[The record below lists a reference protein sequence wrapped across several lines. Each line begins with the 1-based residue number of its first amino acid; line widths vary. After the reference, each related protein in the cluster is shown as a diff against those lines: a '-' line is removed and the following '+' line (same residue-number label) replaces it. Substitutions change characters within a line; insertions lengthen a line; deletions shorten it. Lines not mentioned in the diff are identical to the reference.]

1 MFFVCMKILQ
11 SWKLL
16 LSFQCIKDV
25 YQGIEVKCVHA
36 KFVIN
41 NYVLYYI
48 YVLGLDAL
56 PAAELEL
63 VVLCKHQQ
71 AAISLQKQHAPMA
84 ARIILSALKLLKKSQ
99 LFKPCKEAPIT
110 KR

>member
-1 MFFVCMKILQ
+1 M
-11 SWKLL
+11 
-16 LSFQCIKDV
+16 LSLSSIITS
-25 YQGIEVKCVHA
+25 YTI
-36 KFVIN
+36 
-41 NYVLYYI
+41 
-48 YVLGLDAL
+48 LGLDAL

-99 LFKPCKEAPIT
+99 LFKPRKEAPIT

>member
-1 MFFVCMKILQ
+1 M
-11 SWKLL
+11 
-16 LSFQCIKDV
+16 KDV
-25 YQGIEVKCVHA
+25 HQGIEVKCVHA
-36 KFVIN
+36 
-41 NYVLYYI
+41 YI

-99 LFKPCKEAPIT
+99 LFKPRKEAPIT